1 MINNANQ
8 KKYVMLF
15 VIIVGLMVA
24 IIYYLAP
31 KTSTTK
37 QAPEIAEQELAL
49 QQQNPQMPIT
59 TEEDKTTKIAPEVVT
74 SQAEDVEVL
83 YDTKS
88 DMTIQPVDPETDPAN
103 KIDNIEEQ

>member
-1 MINNANQ
+1 MITSAKQ
-8 KKYVMLF
+8 KKYVMAF
-15 VIIVGLMVA
+15 VIIVGLMGA

-31 KTSTTK
+31 KTSITIE
-37 QAPEIAEQELAL
+37 ASEIVEPEMAL
-49 QQQNPQMPIT
+49 QVQEPQLL
-59 TEEDKTTKIAPEVVT
+59 KTIQGENSTKITPEVVT

>member
-8 KKYVMLF
+8 KKYVMAF
-15 VIIVGLMVA
+15 VIIVVLISA

-31 KTSTTK
+31 KTSATK
-37 QAPEIAEQELAL
+37 ETSEIAEQEIAL
-49 QQQNPQMPIT
+49 QLQHPQMPIT
-59 TEEDKTTKIAPEVVT
+59 TEGETSTKNTPEVVT
-74 SQAEDVEVL
+74 SQAEGVEVL

-88 DMTIQPVDPETDPAN
+88 DMTIQPIDPETDPAN